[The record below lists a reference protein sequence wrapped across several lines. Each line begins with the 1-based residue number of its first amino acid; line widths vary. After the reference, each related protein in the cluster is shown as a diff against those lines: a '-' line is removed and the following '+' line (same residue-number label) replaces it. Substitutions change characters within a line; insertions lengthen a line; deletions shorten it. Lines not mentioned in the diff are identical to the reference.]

1 MIYIIGVNHEFQ
13 FLSPKYNKNGEKL
26 RAFLEEAID
35 KYSPTAI
42 IEEFSEDAR
51 TLWEATEV
59 IGESVAMKHGL
70 PHVFCEP
77 TKKEQVEN
85 DILGETG
92 VLRKHFGPIIP
103 HESQWGQ
110 EVLDDMAQDFAKR
123 EEFWFSASGEHI
135 KNSPIMICG
144 VNHLDSYPVLLKRR
158 GYESKVI
165 AIYSK
170 T

>member
-26 RAFLEEAID
+26 RAFLEEAIE

-59 IGESVAMKHGL
+59 IAESVAKKYNL

-77 TKKEQVEN
+77 TKKEQADNE
-85 DILGETG
+85 ILGEIG
-92 VLRKHFGPIIP
+92 VLKKHFKSAIP
-103 HESQWGQ
+103 PESKWKQ
-110 EVLDDMAQDFAKR
+110 EVKDDMAQDFAKR
-123 EEFWFSASGEHI
+123 EEFWFNASNDHI
-135 KNSPIMICG
+135 KGSPIMICG
-144 VNHLDSYPVLLKRR
+144 VNHLDSYPALLKRK

-165 AIYSK
+165 AIYLK
-170 T
+170 K